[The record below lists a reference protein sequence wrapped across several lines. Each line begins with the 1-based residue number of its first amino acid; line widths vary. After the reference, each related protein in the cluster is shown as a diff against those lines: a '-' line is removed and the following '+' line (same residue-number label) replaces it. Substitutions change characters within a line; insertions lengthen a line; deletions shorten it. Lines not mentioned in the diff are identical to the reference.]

1 MRLVG
6 AKNSFIQKPFLV
18 DGLYQGM
25 YSSIFAI
32 FMLIGSIKLVQA
44 ETANILN
51 INDLQVIGIVFVL
64 IFISGLL
71 LSSLSTYFAVKKF
84 INVSEGELYN

>member
-1 MRLVG
+1 
-6 AKNSFIQKPFLV
+6 
-18 DGLYQGM
+18 M